1 MEFKLSEET
10 YTLLFK
16 IVFSIASGLLIGLER
31 EHRTKVEIFA
41 GIRTFPLISVLG
53 MLSGFIFDKYWD
65 GILYFTFGAVV
76 LLAVINYYLEYQK
89 DIGST
94 TEIATFIAFIIG
106 LLIYYE
112 HYYIAAFLS
121 VATTG
126 LLALKKTL
134 EKFAKNIS
142 EEDIFAILKFALVTV
157 VIYPLLPDKNFG
169 PFNAVNLKNIWEMV
183 VLVSVIDFMAY
194 IILRWKGTKTLWITG
209 IIGGMISSTA
219 VSYELAK
226 LSKKYSA
233 VTYSAL
239 FGIVL
244 AWLIMNFRVLFLS
257 GVVNFQVMLSL
268 SVPLILLSVLYVVL
282 IGYIYLK
289 NKEQIKQSSQQEIPF
304 SNPFQITSAL
314 QFGVLYGIIIVATK
328 ALQHYLGSKGVY
340 IASFISGVI
349 DVDAITLSLSTL
361 AKNGTLSIT
370 VASQSIMIAVVSNSL
385 FKFLYIFIFGNKKL
399 VVNMAVFMGVTV
411 VFGIIYFLI
420 TL

>member
-10 YTLLFK
+10 YALLFK
-16 IVFSIASGLLIGLER
+16 IIFSMAAGLLIGLER
-31 EHRTKVEIFA
+31 EHRTKKEVFA

-53 MLSGFIFDKYWD
+53 MLSGFISDKYWD

-126 LLALKKTL
+126 LLALKRTL

-157 VIYPLLPDKNFG
+157 VIYPLLPDRNYG
-169 PFNAVNLKNIWEMV
+169 PFDAINPKNIWEMV
-183 VLVSVIDFMAY
+183 VLVSVIDFLAY
-194 IILRWKGTKTLWITG
+194 VILRWKGTRTLWITG
-209 IIGGMISSTA
+209 VIGGMISSTA

-226 LSKKYSA
+226 LSRRYSV
-233 VTYSAL
+233 VTHSAL

-257 GVVNFQVMLSL
+257 GVVNTEVMFT
-268 SVPLILLSVLYVVL
+268 LLSPVLALSAMYAVL
-282 IGYIYLK
+282 IGYIYFRNRTQLTH
-289 NKEQIKQSSQQEIPF
+289 SSQQEIPF
-304 SNPFQITSAL
+304 TNPFQISSAL
-314 QFGVLYGIIIVATK
+314 QFGIIYGIIIFATK
-328 ALQHYLGSKGVY
+328 ALQHYYGSKGVY

-361 AKNGTLSIT
+361 AKNGTLTAAIAAKAII
-370 VASQSIMIAVVSNSL
+370 VAIVSNSI
-385 FKFLYIFIFGNKKL
+385 FKFLYIFMFGNKTL
-399 VVNMAVFMGVTV
+399 VRNMAVFLGVTIL
-411 VFGIIYFLI
+411 FGIVYFFLY
-420 TL
+420 

>member
-1 MEFKLSEET
+1 MEFKLGSDT
-10 YTLLFK
+10 YVLLFK
-16 IVFSIASGLLIGLER
+16 IIFSMASGLLIGLER
-31 EHRTKVEIFA
+31 EHRTKREIFA

-53 MLSGFIFDKYWD
+53 MLSGLIFDKYWD

-126 LLALKKTL
+126 LLALKRTL

-169 PFNAVNLKNIWEMV
+169 PFDAINPKNIWEMV
-183 VLVSVIDFMAY
+183 VLVSVIDFLAY

-209 IIGGMISSTA
+209 VIGGMISSTA

-226 LSKKYSA
+226 LSRKYSA

-257 GVVNFQVMLSL
+257 GVVNTEVTLTLLWPVLALSG
-268 SVPLILLSVLYVVL
+268 VYVVI
-282 IGYIYLK
+282 IGIIYIK
-289 NKEQIKQSSQQEIPF
+289 NREQISRSSQQEIPF
-304 SNPFQITSAL
+304 TNPFQISSAL
-314 QFGVLYGIIIVATK
+314 QFGVIYGIIIFATK
-328 ALQHYLGSKGVY
+328 ALQHYYGSKGVY

-361 AKNGTLSIT
+361 AKNGTLTTI
-370 VASQSIMIAVVSNSL
+370 IAAKAIVIAIVSNSI
-385 FKFLYIFIFGNKKL
+385 FKFLYIFMFGNKKL
-399 VVNMAVFMGVTV
+399 VRNMTVFLLVTV
-411 VFGIIYFLI
+411 LFGILYFIIY
-420 TL
+420 